1 MEPMEP
7 DSGLIRL
14 EAHLAKRPRRDS
26 EVRLKED
33 PYASLVTAAQTG
45 DREALGQLLR
55 VLAPRLR
62 GAARAL
68 FGGEHPDLDD
78 VVQDALIAVVKA
90 LPAFAGRSTVIHYAY
105 RITVRVALAGKRKS
119 RERVARYE
127 PVADVDVLQE
137 DGREGLLATERRNAV
152 RALLDTLPENQA
164 ETMALRVCLGMSLAE
179 VGAATDAPVNTVRS
193 RLRLAREA
201 MRRRIEA
208 DPTLSELL
216 EGWL

>member
-1 MEPMEP
+1 MEKS

-14 EAHLAKRPRRDS
+14 EAHLAKRTRRDS
-26 EVRLKED
+26 EVRLKQD
-33 PYASLVTAAQTG
+33 PYASLVSAAQTG

-119 RERVARYE
+119 QERVSRYE
-127 PVADVDVLQE
+127 PVADLDHLEE
-137 DGREGLLATERRNAV
+137 DGREDLLATERRNAV
-152 RALLDTLPENQA
+152 RGLLDALPENQA

-179 VGAATDAPVNTVRS
+179 VSAATDAPVNTVRS
-193 RLRLAREA
+193 RLRLARGA

-208 DPTLSELL
+208 DATLSELL

>member
-1 MEPMEP
+1 MTL

-26 EVRLKED
+26 EVRLKKD
-33 PYASLVTAAQTG
+33 PYASLAAAAQQG

-68 FGGEHPDLDD
+68 FGGDHPDLDD

-105 RITVRVALAGKRKS
+105 RITVRVCLAGKRKS
-119 RERVARYE
+119 RERFARYE
-127 PVADVDVLQE
+127 PTADLEHLTD
-137 DGREGLLATERRNAV
+137 DGRADLLTSERRDAV
-152 RALLDTLPENQA
+152 RSLLDTLPDNQA
-164 ETMALRVCLGMSLAE
+164 ETMAMRVCLGMSLAE
-179 VGAATDAPVNTVRS
+179 VGAATDTPVNTVRS

-201 MRRRIEA
+201 LRRRIEA
-208 DPTLSELL
+208 DPELSDLL